1 MDSGRNA
8 VLDSG
13 GLSFF
18 EAPSHRSLV
27 VDALVVDALVVDALV
42 VDALVVAPAEPKGL
56 VITGDNSDIGTLAG
70 RADDVCVE
78 SI

>member
-1 MDSGRNA
+1 
-8 VLDSG
+8 
-13 GLSFF
+13 
-18 EAPSHRSLV
+18 LV